1 MERVYCNI
9 CFEKIKNEQ
18 PDASFASTTKLIS
31 IYKNTSS
38 TGNMKSHLLATHQV
52 TDSQQTKTTNQHI
65 LSMFSR
71 DRCTTKSSQL
81 KQQLG
86 HQLTLMCCRDL
97 LPFPIVENEGF
108 QDFLLSNKVVNL
120 KSEIPSRTTLS
131 PANLNKIYD
140 VCYQKTKE
148 LLKPAIKFPTITCDI
163 WCDKYKHR
171 SYICFT
177 IHFLDSNFQ
186 YHHYSMKTQ
195 PFDESHT
202 GEAIKD
208 LFLTVLHEFG
218 LTSNNIIV
226 VSDQGSNMRKA
237 WKLLKV
243 IHTFCIGHGIHNW
256 LMTDCIPEMNLVPNL
271 LDNVQMI
278 INKLRYRQHELEHEF
293 LRSNEMINND
303 LLSTINKAGELLD
316 ADAASPYINFETLD
330 ENMINNDFRKSPL
343 SNNLQFNS
351 KQIQCSTKSNSLM
364 STNQTDP
371 ETFHTLKKR
380 VLTRWNTILIML
392 RSYIDNIS
400 GIEVLLQRLKYFDLI
415 LSATENQIIYDLV
428 EFLGLLEA
436 ATTILSASKSYTT
449 MDLYL
454 LLRMEIESTLNI
466 TEMESPVIRELKI
479 LLLDNLNKRFPVVSL
494 HICAF
499 LLDPAQLKID
509 ITRYL
514 AQNQTTKEL
523 TLLDMMKKFRIHYDP
538 QVSTTTTENTSIS
551 SHSSARTATS
561 SSNMKRNLS
570 IENLN
575 EPVHSL
581 KKLRKNLIQKHTPS
595 SLPVVDP
602 IANEIEKYLKLDVS
616 CDDLLEFWR
625 LSGDTFPHLKRL
637 AQIILAIPATS
648 TPSERVF
655 STTGLILNAKR
666 TMLLPESV
674 GKIQMIHDNYS
685 LLKPT

>member
-1 MERVYCNI
+1 MSTPKYSQIYTKTLPSNIMDLRDDAFYDLIRQISGKIVDSKQISSIASTSIVQVTVKVLENTILRAYSYASRLFKQRCFINIKPPNVPKPSFVWNYFGHLYKKPNEPLDMERVYCNI

-243 IHTFCIGHGIHNW
+243 IHTFCIGQGIHNW

-278 INKLRYRQHELEHEF
+278 INKLRYRQHELEHKF

-330 ENMINNDFRKSPL
+330 ENMINNDF
-343 SNNLQFNS
+343 
-351 KQIQCSTKSNSLM
+351 
-364 STNQTDP
+364 
-371 ETFHTLKKR
+371 
-380 VLTRWNTILIML
+380 
-392 RSYIDNIS
+392 
-400 GIEVLLQRLKYFDLI
+400 
-415 LSATENQIIYDLV
+415 
-428 EFLGLLEA
+428 
-436 ATTILSASKSYTT
+436 
-449 MDLYL
+449 
-454 LLRMEIESTLNI
+454 
-466 TEMESPVIRELKI
+466 
-479 LLLDNLNKRFPVVSL
+479 
-494 HICAF
+494 
-499 LLDPAQLKID
+499 
-509 ITRYL
+509 
-514 AQNQTTKEL
+514 
-523 TLLDMMKKFRIHYDP
+523 
-538 QVSTTTTENTSIS
+538 
-551 SHSSARTATS
+551 
-561 SSNMKRNLS
+561 
-570 IENLN
+570 
-575 EPVHSL
+575 
-581 KKLRKNLIQKHTPS
+581 
-595 SLPVVDP
+595 
-602 IANEIEKYLKLDVS
+602 
-616 CDDLLEFWR
+616 
-625 LSGDTFPHLKRL
+625 
-637 AQIILAIPATS
+637 
-648 TPSERVF
+648 
-655 STTGLILNAKR
+655 
-666 TMLLPESV
+666 
-674 GKIQMIHDNYS
+674 
-685 LLKPT
+685 